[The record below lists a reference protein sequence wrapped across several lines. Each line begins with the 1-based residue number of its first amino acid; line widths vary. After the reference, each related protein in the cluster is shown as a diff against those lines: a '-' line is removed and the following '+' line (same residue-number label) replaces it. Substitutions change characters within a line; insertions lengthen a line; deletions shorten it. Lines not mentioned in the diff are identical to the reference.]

1 MRMSPRYSL
10 APSPLPLKAPDAL
23 ANFVD
28 ALDFI
33 AFTTDVIVS
42 GDDANKLPEKEPNL

>member
-1 MRMSPRYSL
+1 MRMSPRYSF

-33 AFTTDVIVS
+33 AFTTEVMVS
-42 GDDANKLPEKEPNL
+42 G

>member
-1 MRMSPRYSL
+1 MSPRYSF
-10 APSPLPLKAPDAL
+10 APSPLPLKAPDAR

-42 GDDANKLPEKEPNL
+42 GEEANKFPEKEPNL